1 MTRCRGSSVRS
12 NHVLRAVVSAFAAGP
27 VLAACCH
34 VTARLEGEGRLGRGG
49 RQPERETS
57 RRSTAEPVRSNGL
70 SAFWGGRRAGSA
82 GEPTSLGSCSSRLKR
97 PLRRFEHLLPARRR
111 VAEGHESVRASGAV
125 SCGDTDRA
133 STRRRRNDCCET
145 RSGFCSHERSPHR
158 PTAPREALRRRDHAR
173 LHALGRT
180 LSGVIDHSVRHA
192 DRLCLRS
199 ERLRYPCICAAPR
212 RPARCWRG
220 SRFRLDAGVPV
231 EAHEA
236 AAPDDEQARRPRLL
250 LLDKGSPLRCQHDA
264 HGSPGGRTRDQW
276 VLPAIRATTH
286 VDGKPIRSSRR
297 ARRGAGCWLRRTIG
311 ASGRTPMLSGRM
323 TWRRAS
329 AARRPLIG
337 SACPDGRRGGGGVRS
352 GTLRTITR
360 CSTAAAGVRPWSRSS
375 ARARAAR
382 SRVVRSGRR
391 LGPVETPAYQRS
403 SCAAAQGAFQ
413 PLLRFVQRA
422 SDRAIKRGA
431 RDDSFRQGAAVARW
445 ASTARPERS
454 RAATTLAAACRGK
467 ASVIPLLG
475 AMCRRPCRS
484 ARAPSWR

>member
-1 MTRCRGSSVRS
+1 MDAQRRRAARRASPRPPHGHGVPPRGPGCACPSGPRHRRPPPPAARPAPRARSRRSAPATPPSLPQSARPTPPAPGRAARPPERSRPARPIRSPSRRFLLRSLADHRERSQPERTRRRDRRLQ
-12 NHVLRAVVSAFAAGP
+12 VLRATG
-27 VLAACCH
+27 
-34 VTARLEGEGRLGRGG
+34 
-49 RQPERETS
+49 QP
-57 RRSTAEPVRSNGL
+57 
-70 SAFWGGRRAGSA
+70 
-82 GEPTSLGSCSSRLKR
+82 
-97 PLRRFEHLLPARRR
+97 
-111 VAEGHESVRASGAV
+111 
-125 SCGDTDRA
+125 
-133 STRRRRNDCCET
+133 
-145 RSGFCSHERSPHR
+145 
-158 PTAPREALRRRDHAR
+158 
-173 LHALGRT
+173 
-180 LSGVIDHSVRHA
+180 
-192 DRLCLRS
+192 
-199 ERLRYPCICAAPR
+199 
-212 RPARCWRG
+212 
-220 SRFRLDAGVPV
+220 
-231 EAHEA
+231 
-236 AAPDDEQARRPRLL
+236 Q
-250 LLDKGSPLRCQHDA
+250 GSPLRCQHDA

-337 SACPDGRRGGGGVRS
+337 RACPDGRRGGGGVRS

-360 CSTAAAGVRPWSRSS
+360 CSTAAAGVRPRSRSP

>member
-1 MTRCRGSSVRS
+1 MAYRRAVRVALALRAHDIVDLLLQQLGQHPEPGRDAQRQQPLLRCPNQRAQRPLHPGGQHGLLSHRGLRDRYGLLHGGSSFYLSWITPRMLPTG
-12 NHVLRAVVSAFAAGP
+12 NHAAQGPPSASSTSYG
-27 VLAACCH
+27 
-34 VTARLEGEGRLGRGG
+34 
-49 RQPERETS
+49 QP
-57 RRSTAEPVRSNGL
+57 
-70 SAFWGGRRAGSA
+70 
-82 GEPTSLGSCSSRLKR
+82 
-97 PLRRFEHLLPARRR
+97 
-111 VAEGHESVRASGAV
+111 
-125 SCGDTDRA
+125 
-133 STRRRRNDCCET
+133 
-145 RSGFCSHERSPHR
+145 
-158 PTAPREALRRRDHAR
+158 
-173 LHALGRT
+173 
-180 LSGVIDHSVRHA
+180 
-192 DRLCLRS
+192 
-199 ERLRYPCICAAPR
+199 
-212 RPARCWRG
+212 
-220 SRFRLDAGVPV
+220 
-231 EAHEA
+231 
-236 AAPDDEQARRPRLL
+236 Q
-250 LLDKGSPLRCQHDA
+250 GSPLRCQHDA

-337 SACPDGRRGGGGVRS
+337 RACPDGRRGGGGVRS

-360 CSTAAAGVRPWSRSS
+360 CSTAAAGVRPRSRSP